1 MKSIYAII
9 SISGIVGATLASCG
23 GSTPQGNVIYQS
35 DEFSVYTDSV
45 CQGGY
50 KAYAVSPYEIV
61 TDYKSTEEGT
71 ISKLLHF
78 RLSINSLS
86 LIHI

>member
-50 KAYAVSPYEIV
+50 KA
-61 TDYKSTEEGT
+61 
-71 ISKLLHF
+71 
-78 RLSINSLS
+78 
-86 LIHI
+86 